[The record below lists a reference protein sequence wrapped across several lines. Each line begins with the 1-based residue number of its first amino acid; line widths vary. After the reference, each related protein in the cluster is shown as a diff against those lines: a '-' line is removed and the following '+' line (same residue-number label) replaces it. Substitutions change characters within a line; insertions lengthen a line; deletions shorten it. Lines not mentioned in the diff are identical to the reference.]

1 MMFSQWFGKWD
12 SSIEHSAR
20 EGGGRTE
27 DGGGRR
33 EIGEGTLHQSKGEYK
48 LIVSLMVT
56 IRTLSSGDG
65 RVGHD

>member
-20 EGGGRTE
+20 E
-27 DGGGRR
+27 GGGRR